1 MRFHQL
7 GPNFPEELIDV
18 QLEGDA
24 VFLCGAGVSFPQ
36 LPGFERLVTNVYAR
50 LGEERTP
57 AEEHA
62 FTAKRYE
69 EVLGALARRL
79 VRSNDVIDAAAIEL
93 QVPAVADT
101 THHDV
106 LIRLSRDSLPVDTMT

>member
-7 GPNFPEELIDV
+7 GPDFPEELIDDL
-18 QLEGDA
+18 LEGDA
-24 VFLCGAGVSFPQ
+24 VFLCGAGVRFPQ

-50 LGEERTP
+50 LG
-57 AEEHA
+57 EEHA

-106 LIRLSRDSLPVDTMT
+106 LIRLSRDSVPVDTMT